1 MPSDRVLQNCG
12 VRRPLGGGI
21 LPAAMHSCVDRS
33 RVVICDLAL
42 SNGHK
47 WALVHIPRNVLVMY
61 QGSKLFT
68 YLGQWPYKVW
78 DCTSKNCFNLDR
90 GPCWVCGVTLS
101 ILWDSTHSASHNI
114 HAIHTAMSSYW
125 WTYSLHSTKSN
136 FLNCLLYFCIR
147 VCPAVCNHRT
157 YTL

>member
-78 DCTSKNCFNLDR
+78 DYTSKNCFNLDR

-101 ILWDSTHSASHNI
+101 ILWDSTHSASHKTEWHPCNPHCYELLLVNI
-114 HAIHTAMSSYW
+114 LLTQHKKQLLELFVVFLHQSMSSR
-125 WTYSLHSTKSN
+125 L
-136 FLNCLLYFCIR
+136 
-147 VCPAVCNHRT
+147 
-157 YTL
+157 